1 MLNVNIPVSEWPDGA
16 EWMTQDSDGRVDWWK
31 GEPAHGESE
40 DWWVSSQE
48 VAFESKYGLKENPN
62 WKTAIISRAE
72 QEEKDIKD
80 IIADKMNS
88 MNKGED
94 PLFTPPVV
102 RKHNHYH
109 KSVVG
114 LESIDVYRVLEL
126 YGVTDPCFQHAIK
139 KLLVAGGRG
148 DKDTAR
154 DIQEA
159 IDTLQRWQEMQI
171 ENQRMEK

>member
-1 MLNVNIPVSEWPDGA
+1 MLNVNIPVSEWPALADY
-16 EWMTQDSDGRVDWWK
+16 MTQDGDGRVDWWK
-31 GEPAHGESE
+31 GKPVHGETD
-40 DWWVSSQE
+40 DWWVS
-48 VAFESKYGLKENPN
+48 AFAHSFTTERIETKEHKEPNPL

-72 QEEKDIKD
+72 QEAKD
-80 IIADKMNS
+80 AVMPAVAA
-88 MNKGED
+88 E
-94 PLFTPPVV
+94 P

-148 DKDTAR
+148 AKDTAK